1 VYLVVLVDVNVCTFS
16 RYFDAFKCNNVI

>member
-16 RYFDAFKCNNVI
+16 R